1 MDILK
6 SLAKQYDNA
15 EIKDQHLE
23 AKIYAEAFGSDPDK
37 LVEACREAA
46 RIRCSLVEKNTG
58 TPLDLIKNMAVDNC
72 SLSNDYILT
81 GIEKKIGGSVIPM
94 GVAGPVLVK
103 GEYAKGEYYIPLATN
118 EAALVAG
125 VQRGMK
131 AINLAGGISTAVTF
145 DGMARAPLFQA
156 PDLYSARAFCKRV
169 VEDKE
174 FLALLGKEIK
184 DPFVQLQYIEPTQMG
199 TRVFLRVVCLTGDAM
214 GMNGVTKA
222 AADISRKLL
231 QLLPDWKLL
240 TISSNMCS
248 DKKSSHVNILHGRG
262 KSVQAEIF
270 IPSEVLKKVF
280 SPIVTPRKVEQLIFN
295 KCYLGSSISGTLG
308 GFNVNAANAIAAFFA
323 ATGQDLAH
331 IVSSSTAF
339 LMAEAVDGGLHYMVS
354 MPTLEL
360 ATIGG
365 GTNFGTAKEALKIMD
380 CGGFGTRVEDNSNVK
395 RLAELAI
402 VAVAA
407 LDLNTTCAQV
417 DQFEMADS
425 HVKLARGEK

>member
-6 SLAKQYDNA
+6 SLARQYEQA

-23 AKIYAEAFGSDPDK
+23 ARIFTEAFDSDPDK

-46 RIRCSLVEKNTG
+46 RIRCAFVENQTGESLA
-58 TPLDLIKNMAVDNC
+58 LIKNMAIDTC
-72 SLSNDYILT
+72 SMSNDHILT

-94 GVAGPVLVK
+94 GVAGPVTVN

-131 AINLAGGISTAVTF
+131 AINLAGGINTAVTF
-145 DGMARAPLFQA
+145 DGMARAPLLQA

-184 DPFVQLQYIEPTQMG
+184 DPFVRLQYIEPTQMG
-199 TRVFLRVVCLTGDAM
+199 TRVFLRIVCLTGDAM

-270 IPSEVLKKVF
+270 IPSEVLKTVF
-280 SPIVTPRKVEQLIFN
+280 SPIVTPRKIEQLIFN

-339 LMAEAVDGGLHYMVS
+339 LMAEAVEGGLHYMVS

-365 GTNFGTAKEALKIMD
+365 GTNFGTAKEALRIMG
-380 CGGFGTRVEDNSNVK
+380 CGGFGMSLEDNSNVK